1 MRPRGRAAAAP
12 PDGVAHRTD
21 RSAGSAAERRRSR
34 RRGRWRRGRRRAPP
48 SRRTARRRPGC
59 RARRRHAAHLGNLGA
74 HLGQEGLPAKAGL
87 DRHDEGE
94 VDQAEV
100 RAQGGRGR
108 RRLDR
113 HADAQAERLCARYER
128 PHRVAVGAG
137 LQVEGEGVGA
147 GLPERLEPP
156 RGVARH
162 HVHVQVRRRR
172 GELGAKGLDYGHAPR
187 EVGHKVAVH
196 DVEVERICTSGED
209 ALRLGGELRQI
220 AREHRRADAA
230 RRPLW

>member
-1 MRPRGRAAAAP
+1 MAAGGGGGRGRRRRRRRWIVGRVRRRGLL
-12 PDGVAHRTD
+12 DGVAHRTD
-21 RSAGSAAERRRSR
+21 RVGGVGGAKDGRPGDEDVGAVRGDERRRL
-34 RRGRWRRGRRRAPP
+34 GAQPP
-48 SRRTARRRPGC
+48 IDLDVEP
-59 RARRRHAAHLGNLGA
+59 RRRHAAHLGNLGA

-156 RGVARH
+156 RGIARH

-172 GELGAKGLDYGHAPR
+172 GELGARGP
-187 EVGHKVAVH
+187 
-196 DVEVERICTSGED
+196 
-209 ALRLGGELRQI
+209 
-220 AREHRRADAA
+220 
-230 RRPLW
+230 